1 MAKTQRQHATALRKA
16 GSAPGPEAGSK
27 SAVPSRNA
35 GRRGRPKR
43 GTSRRDVILRAALEE
58 FSAHG
63 FEAAR
68 LDDVA
73 RRAGVAKGTIYLY
86 FRDKEALFLELV
98 RAEMA
103 PVVGALEQVAHVEA
117 PIRMI
122 AEQFIELFV
131 REVVETH
138 RKDVMRLVLSEG
150 PRFPRLAAFYYR
162 EVLSRA
168 LTAVRRLLQRAA
180 ARGEIGNDA
189 LLRFPQLI
197 AAPAVVAI
205 LWRALFERFE
215 PLDVRAML
223 RVHFD
228 LIFGG
233 KERP

>member
-1 MAKTQRQHATALRKA
+1 
-16 GSAPGPEAGSK
+16 
-27 SAVPSRNA
+27 
-35 GRRGRPKR
+35 
-43 GTSRRDVILRAALEE
+43 
-58 FSAHG
+58 
-63 FEAAR
+63 
-68 LDDVA
+68 
-73 RRAGVAKGTIYLY
+73 
-86 FRDKEALFLELV
+86 
-98 RAEMA
+98 
-103 PVVGALEQVAHVEA
+103 VVGALEQVAHVEA